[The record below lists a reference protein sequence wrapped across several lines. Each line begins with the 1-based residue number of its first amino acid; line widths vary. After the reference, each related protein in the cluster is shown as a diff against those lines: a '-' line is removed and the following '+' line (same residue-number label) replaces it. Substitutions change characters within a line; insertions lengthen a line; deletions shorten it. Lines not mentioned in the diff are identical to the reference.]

1 MTTFPR
7 SSRFSFLAI
16 LGAALAVAGC
26 GGGEQPMGEMPKPE
40 VAVQTAEAG
49 PLPLDLTYT
58 ARAAG
63 SREVEVRAR
72 VGGILLSRRYV
83 EGSAVKAGD
92 ILFQIDPEP
101 YRAAVAQARGELGVE
116 RAGFDEAK
124 RNRDRLVPLYDK
136 NAVSQ
141 RQRDEAVSAYE
152 IAAARVAAAEA
163 RLKTAELDLS
173 YTDVRAPISGLTSR
187 ELRSE
192 GSLVQAGTDS
202 SLLTRM
208 VQTDPL
214 YIEFSVPDEEA
225 ALLRERLADPEAQQK
240 LRAVLLLDGGEFPE
254 AAEVTFIDNAVETA
268 SGTVMARAILPNK
281 THAIVPGQFFRVRVE
296 GVALPGVVAI
306 PRKAVMNSPQGS
318 FVWVID
324 ANDTAS
330 FRPVQMGRGVGEQV
344 VIAQGLAAGERY
356 IVEGVMKVQ
365 PGIAVTAVPPEP
377 ASRDAA
383 AGNELPRDDV

>member
-1 MTTFPR
+1 MPTPTRISRSLVLAALVTT
-7 SSRFSFLAI
+7 
-16 LGAALAVAGC
+16 ALAVAGC
-26 GGGEQPMGEMPKPE
+26 GGEQPQFEMPKPE
-40 VAVQTAEAG
+40 VAVETAASTA
-49 PLPLDLTYT
+49 LPLSLTYT

-72 VGGILLSRRYV
+72 VGGILLARRYT
-83 EGSAVKAGD
+83 EGSAVKAGEV
-92 ILFQIDPEP
+92 LFQIDPEP

-124 RNRDRLVPLYDK
+124 RNRDRLVPLYEK

-152 IAAARVAAAEA
+152 VAAARVASAEA
-163 RLKTAELDLS
+163 RLRTAELDLG
-173 YTDVRAPISGLTSR
+173 YTDVRAPIAGLTSR

-192 GSLVQAGTDS
+192 GSLVQAGTES

-208 VQTDPL
+208 VQVDPM

-225 ALLRERLADPEAQQK
+225 ALIRSRLSDPEAKQA
-240 LRAVLLLDGGEFPE
+240 LRAILLVGDGEHPE
-254 AAEVTFIDNAVETA
+254 PAQITFIDNAVEAA
-268 SGTVMARAILPNK
+268 SGTVMARAVLPNK
-281 THAIVPGQFFRVRVE
+281 QREIVPGQFLRVRVE
-296 GVALPGVVAI
+296 GVSLADVVAI

-318 FVWVID
+318 FVWVVD
-324 ANDTAS
+324 ANETVS
-330 FRPVQMGRGVGEQV
+330 FRPVQMGRGANEQV
-344 VIAQGLAAGERY
+344 VITQGLAAGDRF

-377 ASRDAA
+377 VSRDAA
-383 AGNELPRDDV
+383 VQPDAARDEV